1 MLADKAYKAL
11 KNKITRGHL
20 QPGQR
25 LVERDLS
32 RELSVSRIPLR
43 ESLVRLECEGLVR
56 SVPNSATYVEDF
68 SATDVLEMYSMRLLL
83 EPFAARLAAKQD
95 RVALAK
101 RLRAICDQMT
111 AHSKRGDWAGLDEA
125 DYEFHHAIV
134 VASEHSSLIRA
145 YETSHIQVTGIRR
158 SYSLLKDLP
167 PQTTAAE
174 HQSIVQYIKAG
185 DAGRAESAS
194 YDHVNQSMCCLE
206 EHLHLRVEKAGR
218 PVFDSPKALR
228 TSSDPPRHWAR

>member
-1 MLADKAYKAL
+1 MLADKAYQAL

-32 RELSVSRIPLR
+32 RELAVSRIPLR

-68 SATDVLEMYSMRLLL
+68 SAMDVLEMYSMRLLL
-83 EPFAARLAAKQD
+83 EPFAARLAAKED
-95 RVALAK
+95 RLALARK
-101 RLRAICDQMT
+101 LKSICGQMT
-111 AHSKRGDWAGLDEA
+111 AHSKRGNWAGLDEA

-134 VASEHSSLIRA
+134 AASGHSRLIRA

-158 SYSLLKDLP
+158 SYTLLKDLP

-174 HQSIVQYIKAG
+174 HQTIVQYIRAG
-185 DAGRAESAS
+185 DADRAERAC
-194 YDHVNQSMCCLE
+194 YDHVHQSMRCLE
-206 EHLHLRVEKAGR
+206 EHLYLQVEKAGP
-218 PVFDSPKALR
+218 PVSANALR
-228 TSSDPPRHWAR
+228 SGGNSPRHRAR